1 MTAKASRLLLTK
13 LGTLDTGSHRILTCL
28 WCWVTLHVTN
38 EEVREVKSTKKG
50 WRREDLYLLCLT
62 GTSLIMIFL
71 MRGIINSIFSFYLG
85 VRSTYK
91 RKYLKCDR
99 EKQGKASER

>member
-1 MTAKASRLLLTK
+1 MIAKASRLLLTK

-28 WCWVTLHVTN
+28 CCWVTLHVTN
-38 EEVREVKSTKKG
+38 EVREVKSTKKG

-71 MRGIINSIFSFYLG
+71 MRGITNSIFSFYLG

-91 RKYLKCDR
+91 RKYLKYDKG
-99 EKQGKASER
+99 KQGKASK